1 MVAKSLHQCVFLS
14 HSMAVSSFQGSQ
26 HSGSSLSLASTKVCS
41 SMDEGD
47 GPGSEGKT
55 LSVEKDSLQVMYRL
69 LFLPL
74 HYQSFVLLLS

>member
-1 MVAKSLHQCVFLS
+1 MCHCVV
-14 HSMAVSSFQGSQ
+14 VSSFQGSQ

-55 LSVEKDSLQVMYRL
+55 KTVGKDCK
-69 LFLPL
+69 
-74 HYQSFVLLLS
+74 HVLTYHIYISIGIG

>member
-1 MVAKSLHQCVFLS
+1 
-14 HSMAVSSFQGSQ
+14 MAVSFFQGSQ

-55 LSVEKDSLQVMYRL
+55 LSVERDSLQVMYRL

-74 HYQSFVLLLS
+74 HYQSFVLPLS